1 MDNQGVINNNMNIDK
16 QRDIAQ
22 ELSSKLWT
30 MCNQLRGTM
39 EAYEFKNY
47 ILGLI
52 FYKFLSDK
60 TEKYMNDAL
69 KSDGVTYQ
77 EAWEDEEYRQDL
89 IDESLRILGYVIE
102 PKYLFSNVI
111 KMIEKGEF
119 SIDYLEE
126 IINSITESTQGQD
139 SQTDFDG
146 LFEDMDL
153 KASKLGKAVSERSKA
168 IATMIKTLDTIEM
181 DYDST
186 DVDILGSAYIELIS
200 QFASTAGKKAGEFFT
215 MTTPATLVAK
225 LATVGLTDVLNAFD
239 PACGSGSLLLK
250 VGENANVR
258 HYYGQELTASTYNL
272 ARMNMMLHGVDFKN
286 FEIVNCNTIT
296 DDTALSEMKY
306 DVQVANPP
314 YSVSWTPDPAL
325 LDDDRF
331 SPYGVLAPKSY
342 EDLMFVEHMIFHMA
356 EGDSRIAVLLPH
368 GVLFR
373 GGAEEKIRKYMIEE
387 QNVLDAVIG
396 LPEKMFV
403 STGIAVACLVFKK
416 ERNGN
421 SDNICFIDASK
432 EYASEGKMNYLTDE
446 NIDKI
451 VNTYVERKDVDK
463 YCHIASMKE
472 IKENDYNLNISRYVD
487 TFEEEEP
494 VDISEVKDN
503 IAEIS
508 KNKQEAIDKVNATM
522 ALLGL

>member
-1 MDNQGVINNNMNIDK
+1 MNDKGVIKDTMNIHK
-16 QRDIAQ
+16 QQSIAQ

-60 TEKYMNDAL
+60 AEKYLNEVL
-69 KSDGVTYQ
+69 ESENITYE
-77 EAWEDEEYRQDL
+77 EAWGDEEYREDL
-89 IDESLRILGYVIE
+89 IDEQLKINGYVIE
-102 PKYLFSNVI
+102 PKYMFSNVI

-126 IINSITESTQGQD
+126 IINAITESTQGQD
-139 SQTDFDG
+139 SQSDFDG

-215 MTTPATLVAK
+215 MTTPATLVAR

-239 PACGSGSLLLK
+239 PACGSGSLLLR
-250 VGENANVR
+250 VGDNVRVR

-272 ARMNMMLHGVDFKN
+272 ARMNMMLHGVNHKN

-296 DDTALSEMKY
+296 DDSVLGEMKF

-314 YSVSWTPDPAL
+314 YSVSWKPDMAL
-325 LDDDRF
+325 LDDERF
-331 SPYGVLAPKSY
+331 APYGVLAPKSY
-342 EDLMFVEHMIFHMA
+342 EDLMFVEHMIYHMA
-356 EGDSRIAVLLPH
+356 DGDSRIAVLLPH

-373 GGAEEKIRKYMIEE
+373 GGAEEKIRIFMIES

-403 STGIAVACLVFKK
+403 STSIAVSCLVFKK
-416 ERNGN
+416 ERNSN
-421 SDNICFIDASK
+421 SGNICFIDASK
-432 EYASEGKMNYLTDE
+432 YYSSEGKMNYLADE
-446 NIDKI
+446 DIDRI
-451 VNTYVERKDVDK
+451 VNAYVERKDIDK
-463 YCHIASMKE
+463 FCHIASMTE
-472 IKENDYNLNISRYVD
+472 IIENNYNLNISRYVD
-487 TFEEEEP
+487 PFEEEET
-494 VDISEVKDN
+494 IN
-503 IAEIS
+503 IAETKATIKNLDAEEKAVMEKIS
-508 KNKQEAIDKVNATM
+508 ATL
-522 ALLGL
+522 AELGL